1 MHGCTGR
8 RFGDPTSGSVLC
20 RQITLLLFF
29 SFSQGSEKE
38 KIQRCFRYRLNYHD
52 DFLPH
57 KPKAGWTNLRIWE
70 INFPCCQHAKA
81 MKMRFHSLSGYH
93 KCALC
98 APQNQPEM
106 LRFAILPLFSVRAA
120 KGLLD
125 YEEEV
130 SAGDCPSDSC
140 SSSWALLKC
149 PFQCRV
155 WHRMSRKPLFSH
167 TTRASP
173 LRQRLAVSWLVALPA
188 SLIFCFLSSYYYSL
202 VKYTARCSQYLSL
215 SFSKYH
221 LHLFFQY

>member
-1 MHGCTGR
+1 MHGCTSR

-81 MKMRFHSLSGYH
+81 MKTRFHSLSGYH

-106 LRFAILPLFSVRAA
+106 LQFAILPLFSVRAA
-120 KGLLD
+120 KGLLLL
-125 YEEEV
+125 V
-130 SAGDCPSDSC
+130 SQIHS
-140 SSSWALLKC
+140 
-149 PFQCRV
+149 
-155 WHRMSRKPLFSH
+155 PLFSISFSILLQI
-167 TTRASP
+167 SP
-173 LRQRLAVSWLVALPA
+173 TPLLPVLNCA
-188 SLIFCFLSSYYYSL
+188 FSLSSVTRPL
-202 VKYTARCSQYLSL
+202 TRLSSDL
-215 SFSKYH
+215 
-221 LHLFFQY
+221 L